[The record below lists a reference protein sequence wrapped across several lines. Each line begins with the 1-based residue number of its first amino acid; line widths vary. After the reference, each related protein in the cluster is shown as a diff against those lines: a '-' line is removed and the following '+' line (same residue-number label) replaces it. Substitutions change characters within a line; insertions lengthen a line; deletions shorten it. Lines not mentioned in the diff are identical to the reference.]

1 MADKEKMKQLIW
13 DCQKDIA
20 AYLPPESGISEH
32 ELLQMLISRLDGSQA
47 KEALGDD
54 WKGWWPDDDGGD
66 DDGGS
71 PAPSRSRDGLT
82 QVELQLGLARVRC
95 SSDRDAIIV

>member
-32 ELLQMLISRLDGSQA
+32 ELLQMLIARLDGRQA

-54 WKGWWPDDDGGD
+54 WQGWWPDDNDGGGHD
-66 DDGGS
+66 S
-71 PAPSRSRDGLT
+71 PPPHQPLPEPA
-82 QVELQLGLARVRC
+82 
-95 SSDRDAIIV
+95 

>member
-32 ELLQMLISRLDGSQA
+32 ELLQSLTARLGSQA

-54 WKGWWPDDDGGD
+54 WQGWWPDDDDGGGD
-66 DDGGS
+66 DS
-71 PAPSRSRDGLT
+71 PLP
-82 QVELQLGLARVRC
+82 LQPLPEPA
-95 SSDRDAIIV
+95 